1 MRWSGGAA
9 LSGEVSGRNFE
20 GSEESAVLG
29 GAKRVSQYL
38 ASNPG
43 AVNTA
48 QRVAAENNQRVGP
61 SEKHVDDRQILTD
74 TAGAAD
80 VSPED
85 TAEYHASAR
94 ARLLAVRRLKA
105 RDPDDQPELGSPPV
119 CRREVGPRRLT
130 AASSRWC
137 TLLTTTRSSS
147 TTWSRKGPV
156 PRVKLVPGP

>member
-1 MRWSGGAA
+1 VVWWCSIIRRSKWQEFRGIRGISRPGRREAGQPV
-9 LSGEVSGRNFE
+9 LGEQPRSGEHR
-20 GSEESAVLG
+20 
-29 GAKRVSQYL
+29 
-38 ASNPG
+38 
-43 AVNTA
+43 TA
-48 QRVAAENNQRVGP
+48 RRRRENNRRVGP